1 MDRDCSKYDIST
13 TSIIMYYATF
23 DTIGLILIVGTK
35 RDGYTDAYQKNAL
48 HIGLVKS

>member
-1 MDRDCSKYDIST
+1 MDRDCNKHDIST
-13 TSIIMYYATF
+13 TSNIMYCATF

-35 RDGYTDAYQKNAL
+35 RDGYIDVYHKNAL